1 MCGTLDYLPPEMVEQ
16 VDYTFTVDNWTIGVL
31 CYELLT
37 GKPPFEHDDKNV
49 TYQRIV
55 NTQFTF
61 PNHVKEGARD
71 LITVFYL
78 SLTFS
83 KFYLATVA
91 IQGRKQNT
99 S

>member
-55 NTQFTF
+55 NTQFSY
-61 PNHVKEGARD
+61 PSHVKEGARD
-71 LITVFYL
+71 LITVALPLFRYFN
-78 SLTFS
+78 SF
-83 KFYLATVA
+83 
-91 IQGRKQNT
+91 
-99 S
+99 